1 MSEISNQI
9 DNINNSIAWIKR
21 HKPAEYNM
29 KFLMLVEERRKL
41 RKLEKASKEKPAI
54 AAFGES
60 QKGKSYLMGNLLQNN
75 GSPFMVKVNSRGDEI
90 NFVQSINP
98 IGDKKEATGVV
109 TRFTTFWDGDGR
121 YNPDLPVIVKLLS
134 PASIATILCDS
145 YHKDIM
151 DYETYS
157 DAEIDEFS
165 TQIYETYKDR
175 PDTGNTALVEDDILE
190 IKDYLSKFLTET
202 QALRRSRYF
211 ENLALVIRKV
221 PVADWTSVL
230 QYLWHENAIVSAI
243 FTRLVGVLQ
252 RLGFADEL
260 YTDIETVRHYGENTN
275 TIMSVDCLNG
285 LDNNAWDKVA
295 TVCAK
300 GQDGRLVRLEG
311 IPKCELAAVCA
322 ETVYKV
328 EPVYVNDEMLYSFDP
343 ACLPG
348 DLPEQSLNALGH
360 DRVKKEL
367 LNSSDLLDFPGA
379 RNRLRVKESFLDKV
393 DQDAGT
399 SNAVQMLLR
408 GKVAYLFNSYSESRM
423 VNILLFC
430 HDAEAIVVND
440 MYIMLNDWVE
450 RYVGK
455 TADDRRRMIEKC
467 GGISPLFNVCTKFNI
482 DMIENDNDEKNNEA
496 ALNQRWSGR
505 FMKVLYTQA
514 FKAND
519 VDWFR
524 NWDGTGRTFTNS
536 YLLRDFKYSGCT
548 GSGNNLYDGYKET
561 DEHPHET
568 EMKLSAD
575 FYAKMR
581 RTFVSNADV
590 KMFFDNPS
598 LAWDVAATRNND
610 GSLYI
615 IDKLCTVASN
625 AANARESLFGR
636 MLSKV
641 RQTLLALMGEYFIST
656 DADELLENN
665 IRKAKTI
672 SREMDFTC
680 NSDNYFFG
688 HLLQA
693 LQMSESASYQVVH
706 AVMNDTEVMG
716 KIHDF
721 SDYEIIRNSCKGA
734 GYPLEEAKTDEAK
747 WQCIMSTYGFV
758 SQDEAEDYLN
768 RRRIEVARLF
778 RIEEA
783 RKKNSCIIGD
793 SVYDKWGSM
802 IKSVDFLNK
811 ISGFDGFDSSVM
823 SSLADDLLVS
833 ADTLCLRDRMA
844 ESISS
849 YVDVVNINTANED
862 LIADTLS
869 SMINDFVMDFGFRHL
884 SADDVAKARGVC
896 GKRKL
901 RAFNYIDKTMPA
913 TLDEGQLTE
922 MFNEMSERPQSL
934 VPSFEDNYNR
944 WIEFMFISFI
954 VHLDI
959 PDFDPEANQT
969 LALILESIKAA

>member
-9 DNINNSIAWIKR
+9 DNINNSIAWINKY
-21 HKPAEYNM
+21 KPAEYNM

-109 TRFTTFWDGDGR
+109 TRFTTFTVGDAR
-121 YNPDLPVIVKLLS
+121 FNPDLPVIVKLLS

-157 DAEIDEFS
+157 DAEIEEFS
-165 TQIYETYKDR
+165 TQIYDNYKDC

-190 IKDYLSKFLTET
+190 IKDYLSNFLTET

-221 PVADWTSVL
+221 PVAEWASVL
-230 QYLWHENAIVSAI
+230 QYLWHGNKIVTEMFA
-243 FTRLVGVLQ
+243 RMVRVLQ
-252 RLGFADEL
+252 RLDFAKEV
-260 YTDIETVRHYGENTN
+260 YTDIETVRHHGDNTN

-285 LDNNAWDKVA
+285 LDNNAWNKVA

-300 GQDGRLVRLEG
+300 GEDGRLVRLEG

-328 EPVYVNDEMLYSFDP
+328 EPEYVNDEMHYSFDA

-348 DLPEQSLNALGH
+348 DLPAESRTAIGH
-360 DRVKKEL
+360 DSVRKEL

-379 RNRLRVKESFLDKV
+379 RNRLRVKEIFLDKK
-393 DQDAGT
+393 DEEDGT

-482 DMIENDNDEKNNEA
+482 DMVENENDEKNNEA

-524 NWDGTGRTFTNS
+524 NWDGAGRTFSNS

-561 DEHPHET
+561 DEHPCET
-568 EMKLSAD
+568 EMKLTAE
-575 FYAKMR
+575 FYDKMR
-581 RTFVSNADV
+581 RTFIGNADV
-590 KMFFDNPS
+590 RMFFDNPS

-610 GSLYI
+610 GSLFI

-625 AANARESLFGR
+625 AAKARESLFGR
-636 MLSKV
+636 MMMKV
-641 RQTLLALMGEYFIST
+641 RQAMLALMGEYFIST
-656 DADELLENN
+656 DVDEILENN
-665 IRKAKTI
+665 IRKAKAI

-693 LQMSESASYQVVH
+693 LQMSESTSYQVVH
-706 AVMNDTEVMG
+706 SVMNDPEVMG

-721 SDYEIIRNSCKGA
+721 KNYEIIRNSCKSA
-734 GYPLEEAKTDEAK
+734 GYPLEEAGTDEAK
-747 WQCIMSTYGFV
+747 WQCIMSTYGFG
-758 SQDEAEDYLN
+758 SKDEAEEYLN
-768 RRRIEVARLF
+768 RRGIDVAELFKIEN
-778 RIEEA
+778 A

-811 ISGFDGFDSSVM
+811 ISGFDNFDSSVM
-823 SSLADDLLVS
+823 SSLADDMLAS
-833 ADTLCLRDRMA
+833 ADALNLRDRMA
-844 ESISS
+844 ESIAT
-849 YVDVVNINTANED
+849 YVDVVAIHTANED

-869 SMINDFVMDFGFRHL
+869 SMINEFVLDFGFKYL
-884 SADDVAKARGVC
+884 SADDVAKARSLC
-896 GKRKL
+896 EKRNL
-901 RAFNYIDKTMPA
+901 RAFNYIEKILPA
-913 TLDEGQLTE
+913 TLDEKRLTE

-944 WIEFMFISFI
+944 WIEFMFISF
-954 VHLDI
+954 VAHLGHH
-959 PDFDPEANQT
+959 DFDPDANKA
-969 LALILESIKAA
+969 LAMILESIKAA

>member
-60 QKGKSYLMGNLLQNN
+60 QKGKSYLMGNLLQKS
-75 GSPFMVKVNSRGDEI
+75 GSPFMVKVNSRGDRL

-98 IGDKKEATGVV
+98 IGDKREATGVV
-109 TRFTTFWDGDGR
+109 TRFTTFKDGDGR

-151 DYETYS
+151 DYEVYS
-157 DAEIDEFS
+157 DAEIEQFS
-165 TQIYETYKDR
+165 TEIYDKYKDR

-190 IKDYLSKFLTET
+190 IKDYISKFLTET

-221 PVADWTSVL
+221 PVAEWTSVL
-230 QYLWHENAIVSAI
+230 QYLWHGNAIVSSI
-243 FTRLVGVLQ
+243 FTRMVGVLQ

-300 GQDGRLVRLEG
+300 GRDGRLVRLEG

-328 EPVYVNDEMLYSFDP
+328 EPEYVNDEMSYSFDA
-343 ACLPG
+343 ACRPG
-348 DLPEQSLNALGH
+348 DLPAESRNAIGH
-360 DRVKKEL
+360 DSVRKEL
-367 LNSSDLLDFPGA
+367 LNCSDLLDFPGA

-482 DMIENDNDEKNNEA
+482 DMREEDNDEKNGEA

-524 NWDGTGRTFTNS
+524 NWDGAGRTFTNS

-561 DEHPHET
+561 DEHPHEA
-568 EMKLSAD
+568 EMRLSVE
-575 FYAKMR
+575 FYDKMR
-581 RTFVSNADV
+581 QTFVNNADV

-625 AANARESLFGR
+625 AAKARESLFGR
-636 MLSKV
+636 MMMKV
-641 RQTLLALMGEYFIST
+641 RQAMLALMGEYFIST
-656 DADELLENN
+656 DVDEILENN
-665 IRKAKTI
+665 IRKAKAI

-693 LQMSESASYQVVH
+693 LQMSESTSYQVVH
-706 AVMNDTEVMG
+706 SVMNDPEVMG

-721 SDYEIIRNSCKGA
+721 KDYEIIRNSCKNA
-734 GYPLEEAKTDEAK
+734 GYPLEEAGTDEAK
-747 WQCIMSTYGFV
+747 WQCVMSTYGFG
-758 SQDEAEDYLN
+758 SQDEAEEYLN
-768 RRRIEVARLF
+768 RRGIDVAELF
-778 RIEEA
+778 RIESA

-811 ISGFDGFDSSVM
+811 ISGFDNFDSSVM
-823 SSLADDLLVS
+823 SSLADDMLAS
-833 ADTLCLRDRMA
+833 ADALNLRDRMA
-844 ESISS
+844 ESITT
-849 YVDVVNINTANED
+849 YVDVVAIHTANED

-869 SMINDFVMDFGFRHL
+869 SMINEFVLDFGFKYL
-884 SADDVAKARGVC
+884 SADDVAKAKSVC
-896 GKRKL
+896 EKRNL
-901 RAFNYIDKTMPA
+901 RAFNYIDKVLPA
-913 TLDEGQLTE
+913 MLDEKQLTE

-959 PDFDPEANQT
+959 PDFDHEANQA
-969 LALILESIKAA
+969 LAKILECIKAA